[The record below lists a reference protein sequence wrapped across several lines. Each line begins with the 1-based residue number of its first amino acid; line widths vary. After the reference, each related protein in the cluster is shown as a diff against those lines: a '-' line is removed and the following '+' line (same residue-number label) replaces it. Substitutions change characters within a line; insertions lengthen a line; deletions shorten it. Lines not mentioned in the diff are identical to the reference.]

1 MSYLFRAIA
10 VLAALVGGPFLDLD
24 FQSIVFEPSRCLQ
37 CLLGSPF
44 SALDFSEYR
53 FRDVA
58 PFDFSPKT
66 KTSSMPDFFAA
77 GNARSKNSGTVNK
90 NLEPLSFNWCKRSC
104 SE

>member
-1 MSYLFRAIA
+1 MRFAWVNMTPLEKPVVPLEYGRATRSRSGLIDTA
-10 VLAALVGGPFLDLD
+10 GASPALASKVPN
-24 FQSIVFEPSRCLQ
+24 
-37 CLLGSPF
+37 
-44 SALDFSEYR
+44 
-53 FRDVA
+53 DVA
-58 PFDFSPKT
+58 PFDSSPKT